1 MLDDYFQHQADFS
14 DLECNLRCPDH
25 CTAPGCWMAD
35 VIVEVTLFD
44 LIKLSQV
51 LNIPTSRLFSQH
63 CRLGLMNCEFDL
75 RYKKLL
81 IKLKKPC
88 FFLLEKRCRVHG
100 SKPLS
105 CVLFPEYQQ
114 IKGLIPELTRNPIFS
129 AFPCL
134 ENPIVVSDKR
144 NRAFKKLRRMSLME
158 QALSSYEL
166 FGVPSFIVDSKPLKK
181 RLKRDHPK
189 DRAFTLQDYDRLLH
203 EMINSIGFF
212 EKVMEKISALDQRN
226 GMKNLFEKLND
237 RITMRNLMKGLIRPR
252 VVHRLGNEHI
262 KRLKRSLHPPAI
274 HFM

>member
-1 MLDDYFQHQADFS
+1 MLDDFFQHQAELS
-14 DLECNLRCPDH
+14 DLECNLRCPNN
-25 CTAPGCWMAD
+25 CSAPGCWMAD

-44 LIKLSQV
+44 LIKLSQI
-51 LNIPTSRLFSQH
+51 LNIPVSRLFSQH

-75 RYKKLL
+75 RYKKFL

-88 FFLLEKRCRVHG
+88 FFLMEKRCRVHG

-129 AFPCL
+129 GFPCL

-144 NRAFKKLRRMSLME
+144 NRALKNLRRMSLME
-158 QALSSYEL
+158 QALSSYVL

-189 DRAFTLQDYDRLLH
+189 GRVFSIQDYDRLLY
-203 EMINSIGFF
+203 EMLKSNGFF
-212 EKVMEKISALDQRN
+212 EKVMGKISALDQRAR
-226 GMKNLFEKLND
+226 MKNIFEKLND
-237 RITMRNLMKGLIRPR
+237 RITMRYLMKDLVRPK
-252 VVHRLGNEHI
+252 VVHRLENEHI
-262 KRLKRSLHPPAI
+262 KRFKRNLHPPAI

>member
-1 MLDDYFQHQADFS
+1 MLDDYFQHQADLS
-14 DLECNLRCPDH
+14 DLECNLRCPNN
-25 CTAPGCWMAD
+25 CSAPGCWMAD

-44 LIKLSQV
+44 LIKLSQI
-51 LNIPTSRLFSQH
+51 LNIPVSRLFSQH

-75 RYKKLL
+75 RYKKFL

-88 FFLLEKRCRVHG
+88 FFLMEKRCRVHG

-129 AFPCL
+129 GFPCL

-144 NRAFKKLRRMSLME
+144 NRALKNLRRMSLME
-158 QALSSYEL
+158 QALSSYVL

-189 DRAFTLQDYDRLLH
+189 GRAFSIQDYDRLLY
-203 EMINSIGFF
+203 EMLKSNGFF
-212 EKVMEKISALDQRN
+212 EKVMGKISALDQRTR
-226 GMKNLFEKLND
+226 MKNIFEKLND
-237 RITMRNLMKGLIRPR
+237 RITMRYLMKDLVRPK
-252 VVHRLGNEHI
+252 VVHRLENEHI
-262 KRLKRSLHPPAI
+262 KRFKRNLHPPAI

>member
-1 MLDDYFQHQADFS
+1 MLNDYFQHQADFS
-14 DLECNLRCPDH
+14 DLECNLRCPDD
-25 CTAPGCWMAD
+25 CSAPGCWMAD

-51 LNIPTSRLFSQH
+51 LNIPVSRLFSQH

-144 NRAFKKLRRMSLME
+144 NRALKKLRRMSLME

-166 FGVPSFIVDSKPLKK
+166 FGVPGFIVDSKPLKK

-203 EMINSIGFF
+203 EMIKSTGFF
-212 EKVMEKISALDQRN
+212 EKVMEKISELDQRN
-226 GMKNLFEKLND
+226 RMKNFFEKLND
-237 RITMRNLMKGLIRPR
+237 RITMRHLMKDLVRPR
-252 VVHRLGNEHI
+252 VVHRLENEPI
-262 KRLKRSLHPPAI
+262 KQLKRSLHPPAI
-274 HFM
+274 YFM